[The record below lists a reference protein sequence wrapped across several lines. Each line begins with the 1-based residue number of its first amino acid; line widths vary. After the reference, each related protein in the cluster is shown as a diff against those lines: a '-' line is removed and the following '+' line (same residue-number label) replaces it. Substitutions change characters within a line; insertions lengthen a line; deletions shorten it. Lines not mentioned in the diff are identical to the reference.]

1 MKKTDTIRYNS
12 YEKDIVQGL
21 EPNEALYLQKKSARM
36 RKSTKKADILRSQE
50 AEINEYISHTSNE
63 LSSTLN
69 LSDSFSSQMR
79 NQVLNTKHDLH
90 HLFSLEH

>member
-36 RKSTKKADILRSQE
+36 RKNTQQADILRSQK
-50 AEINEYISHTSNE
+50 AEINE
-63 LSSTLN
+63 
-69 LSDSFSSQMR
+69 
-79 NQVLNTKHDLH
+79 
-90 HLFSLEH
+90 

>member
-36 RKSTKKADILRSQE
+36 RKKKKKLLKKCLRKKQKKQTDKKGKIMVESK
-50 AEINEYISHTSNE
+50 YLE
-63 LSSTLN
+63 LRIRCTALQN
-69 LSDSFSSQMR
+69 AAARF
-79 NQVLNTKHDLH
+79 
-90 HLFSLEH
+90 LEMKYEVM